1 MLLFLLTWKT
11 CLRIISRKTLVSFWS
26 QPGNQESETPL
37 RTWWTLA
44 RKADWA
50 SPQKVKDQ
58 LANASVLGNNRVVF
72 NIGGNRYR
80 LVVRFNYPC
89 RIGYIRFVG
98 THEQY
103 DNIDAENI

>member
-1 MLLFLLTWKT
+1 M
-11 CLRIISRKTLVSFWS
+11 RIISRKTLVTFWS
-26 QPGNQESETPL
+26 QPGNQQAESPL
-37 RTWWTLA
+37 RSWWALA
-44 RKADWA
+44 GKADWA
-50 SPQKVKDQ
+50 SPQQVKDQ
-58 LANASVLGNNRVVF
+58 LANASIVGNKRVVF

-80 LVVRFNYPC
+80 LVVRFNYPR